1 VSRADPEPVPGVGAA
16 LRSAAV
22 DFYYQSIRLV
32 AANVVWGGVLVG
44 FLFLIATG
52 GLLVAFILLPLLAVP
67 FVGVARLA
75 AQIVRQQDV
84 VLSDAWSA
92 WRRFGLVALGSGAA
106 IILLAAILTSNVL
119 FGLSIGGVAGGVLV
133 SFAGWGLALLW
144 LAIFP
149 FWLLLVDPA
158 RANWSLR
165 ARVKLVGYL
174 LLADPARLF
183 LLGIVLA
190 VILGLAIVLV
200 AALFTIGAAYAALV
214 TARAILP
221 AADRLSVTL
230 GDRFPPLVE
239 PADDSA

>member
-1 VSRADPEPVPGVGAA
+1 MSRADAAPVPGVGAA

-32 AANVVWGGVLVG
+32 AANVVWGAVLLGLV
-44 FLFLIATG
+44 FLIAIG

-84 VLSDAWSA
+84 VVSDAWSA
-92 WRRFGLVALGSGAA
+92 WRRFGLVALGSGTA
-106 IILLAAILTSNVL
+106 IILLAAVLASNVL
-119 FGLSIGGVAGGVLV
+119 FGLATGGVAGGVLV
-133 SFAGWGLALLW
+133 SLAGWGLALLW
-144 LAIFP
+144 LTVFP

-158 RANWSLR
+158 REKWSLR

-174 LLADPARLF
+174 LLADPLRLF

-190 VILGLAIVLV
+190 AILGLSIVLV

-214 TARAILP
+214 TARSILP
-221 AADRLSVTL
+221 AADRLTAAL
-230 GDRFPPLVE
+230 GDRLPPLVE
-239 PADDSA
+239 LADEGA